1 MKRKIEIK
9 DLEKTLKENISTKS
23 TETSGPEKTVE
34 VSVININDKK
44 YVDKDQ
50 GIGELVVSIPEDM
63 NQHEMNDTPNDP
75 IMGPVVEDEFR
86 KKDVIQMRIDAND
99 KNKME
104 DINASKKF
112 IAGLHKISN
121 DLKVEYAKNL
131 LKDLSSEQIQNIEDL
146 FTNRKDDINYES
158 VDSPKHYNLYD
169 TEVVKMMELIFGP
182 EKTANWAQLNAFKY
196 RMRMGLKP
204 TAPMEEDFKKE
215 QKCLKIYNELKK
227 KLK

>member
-23 TETSGPEKTVE
+23 TETSGPEKTIE
-34 VSVININDKK
+34 VSDLNINDKK

-50 GIGELVVSIPEDM
+50 GIGELVIDVPDIPDEAITALKNIVEKRKSIEKRNSKITDELIEKYPNIKEDTDRIISSI
-63 NQHEMNDTPNDP
+63 ENDVLEDNMKCRTNANKD
-75 IMGPVVEDEFR
+75 IRDGVKKLLNNTQYDSVE
-86 KKDVIQMRIDAND
+86 N
-99 KNKME
+99 
-104 DINASKKF
+104 
-112 IAGLHKISN
+112 
-121 DLKVEYAKNL
+121 
-131 LKDLSSEQIQNIEDL
+131 
-146 FTNRKDDINYES
+146 
-158 VDSPKHYNLYD
+158 PKHYNIYD

-215 QKCLKIYNELKK
+215 QKCLKIYDELKK

>member
-23 TETSGPEKTVE
+23 TEASGPEKTIE
-34 VSVININDKK
+34 VSDLNINDKK

-50 GIGELVVSIPEDM
+50 GIGELVIDV
-63 NQHEMNDTPNDP
+63 
-75 IMGPVVEDEFR
+75 PVVADIPDE
-86 KKDVIQMRIDAND
+86 A
-99 KNKME
+99 
-104 DINASKKF
+104 
-112 IAGLHKISN
+112 IATL
-121 DLKVEYAKNL
+121 KNL
-131 LKDLSSEQIQNIEDL
+131 IEKRKSIEKRNSKITDELIEKYPKIKEDTDRIISTIDNDFLEDNMKCRTNANKDIRDGVKKLLN
-146 FTNRKDDINYES
+146 NINYES

>member
-23 TETSGPEKTVE
+23 TEASGPEKTIE
-34 VSVININDKK
+34 VSDLNINDKK
-44 YVDKDQ
+44 YVDEDQ
-50 GIGELVVSIPEDM
+50 GIGELVLDVPDIPDEAIATLKNIIEKRKSIEKRNSKITDELIEKYPNIKEDTDRIISTI
-63 NQHEMNDTPNDP
+63 ENDALEDNMKCRTNANKD
-75 IMGPVVEDEFR
+75 IRDGVKKLLNNIQYDSVE
-86 KKDVIQMRIDAND
+86 N
-99 KNKME
+99 
-104 DINASKKF
+104 
-112 IAGLHKISN
+112 
-121 DLKVEYAKNL
+121 
-131 LKDLSSEQIQNIEDL
+131 
-146 FTNRKDDINYES
+146 
-158 VDSPKHYNLYD
+158 PKHYNLYD

>member
-23 TETSGPEKTVE
+23 TEASGPEKINE
-34 VSVININDKK
+34 VSDLNINDKK
-44 YVDKDQ
+44 YVDEDQ
-50 GIGELVVSIPEDM
+50 GIGELVLDVPDIPDEAIATLKNIIEKRKSIEKRNSKITDELIEKYPNIKEDTDRIISTI
-63 NQHEMNDTPNDP
+63 ENDALEDNMKCRTNANKD
-75 IMGPVVEDEFR
+75 IRDGVKKLLNNIQYDSVE
-86 KKDVIQMRIDAND
+86 N
-99 KNKME
+99 
-104 DINASKKF
+104 
-112 IAGLHKISN
+112 
-121 DLKVEYAKNL
+121 
-131 LKDLSSEQIQNIEDL
+131 
-146 FTNRKDDINYES
+146 
-158 VDSPKHYNLYD
+158 PKHYNLYD

>member
-9 DLEKTLKENISTKS
+9 DLEKTLKENISKK
-23 TETSGPEKTVE
+23 PTV
-34 VSVININDKK
+34 N
-44 YVDKDQ
+44 
-50 GIGELVVSIPEDM
+50 SIPEETIEASIINTKDQDINELVLDEPDKAM
-63 NQHEMNDTPNDP
+63 GTLINIIEKPKSKITDDLIKKYPN
-75 IMGPVVEDEFR
+75 IKEDS
-86 KKDVIQMRIDAND
+86 DRIISTID
-99 KNKME
+99 KNILE
-104 DINASKKF
+104 DNRECRINADKDISDCVKK
-112 IAGLHKISN
+112 
-121 DLKVEYAKNL
+121 L
-131 LKDLSSEQIQNIEDL
+131 LVN
-146 FTNRKDDINYES
+146 TNYEL

-204 TAPMEEDFKKE
+204 RTPMEEDFKKE

>member
-23 TETSGPEKTVE
+23 TETSGPEKTIE
-34 VSVININDKK
+34 VSDLNINDKK
-44 YVDKDQ
+44 CVDKDQ
-50 GIGELVVSIPEDM
+50 GIGELVLDVPDIPDEAIAALKNIIEKRKSIEKRNSKITDELIEKYPNIKEDTDRIISTI
-63 NQHEMNDTPNDP
+63 ENDAL
-75 IMGPVVEDEFR
+75 EDNMKCR
-86 KKDVIQMRIDAND
+86 TNANKDIRDGVKK
-99 KNKME
+99 
-104 DINASKKF
+104 
-112 IAGLHKISN
+112 
-121 DLKVEYAKNL
+121 L
-131 LKDLSSEQIQNIEDL
+131 LN
-146 FTNRKDDINYES
+146 NINYES

>member
-23 TETSGPEKTVE
+23 TEASGPEKTVE
-34 VSVININDKK
+34 VSILNINDKK

-50 GIGELVVSIPEDM
+50 GIGELVIDVPDIPDEAITALKNIVEKRKSIEKRNSKITDELIEKYPNIKEDTDRIISSI
-63 NQHEMNDTPNDP
+63 ENDVLEDNMKCRTNANKD
-75 IMGPVVEDEFR
+75 IRDGVKKLLNNTQYDSVE
-86 KKDVIQMRIDAND
+86 N
-99 KNKME
+99 
-104 DINASKKF
+104 
-112 IAGLHKISN
+112 
-121 DLKVEYAKNL
+121 
-131 LKDLSSEQIQNIEDL
+131 
-146 FTNRKDDINYES
+146 
-158 VDSPKHYNLYD
+158 PKHYNIYD

-215 QKCLKIYNELKK
+215 QKCLKIYDELKK

>member
-23 TETSGPEKTVE
+23 TETSGPEKTIE
-34 VSVININDKK
+34 VSDLNIKDKK

-50 GIGELVVSIPEDM
+50 GVGELVLDVP
-63 NQHEMNDTPNDP
+63 DTPDITDITDETIARLKNIIEKRKSIEKRNSKITDELIEKYPNIKEDTDRIISSIENDVLEDNMKCRTNANKD
-75 IMGPVVEDEFR
+75 IRDGVKKLLDNTKYDSVE
-86 KKDVIQMRIDAND
+86 N
-99 KNKME
+99 
-104 DINASKKF
+104 
-112 IAGLHKISN
+112 
-121 DLKVEYAKNL
+121 
-131 LKDLSSEQIQNIEDL
+131 
-146 FTNRKDDINYES
+146 
-158 VDSPKHYNLYD
+158 PKHYNIYD

-215 QKCLKIYNELKK
+215 QKCLKIYEELKK
-227 KLK
+227 NLK

>member
-23 TETSGPEKTVE
+23 TEASGPEKTIE
-34 VSVININDKK
+34 VSDLNNKDKK
-44 YVDKDQ
+44 YVNKDL
-50 GIGELVVSIPEDM
+50 GVGELVLDVPDIPDEVI
-63 NQHEMNDTPNDP
+63 DT
-75 IMGPVVEDEFR
+75 
-86 KKDVIQMRIDAND
+86 
-99 KNKME
+99 
-104 DINASKKF
+104 
-112 IAGLHKISN
+112 L
-121 DLKVEYAKNL
+121 KNL
-131 LKDLSSEQIQNIEDL
+131 IEKRNSKITDELIEKYPNIKEDTDRIISAIENDVLEDNMKCRTNANKDIRDGVKKLLNN
-146 FTNRKDDINYES
+146 TNYES

-204 TAPMEEDFKKE
+204 KAPIEEDFKKE

>member
-23 TETSGPEKTVE
+23 TETSGPEKTIE
-34 VSVININDKK
+34 VSDLNINDKK
-44 YVDKDQ
+44 YVDENQ
-50 GIGELVVSIPEDM
+50 GIGELVLDV
-63 NQHEMNDTPNDP
+63 
-75 IMGPVVEDEFR
+75 PVVADIPDEAIATLKNIIEKRKSIEKRNSKITDELIEKYPNIKEDTDRIISTIENDALEDNMKCR
-86 KKDVIQMRIDAND
+86 TNANKDIRDGVKKLLNNIQYD
-99 KNKME
+99 
-104 DINASKKF
+104 S
-112 IAGLHKISN
+112 
-121 DLKVEYAKNL
+121 VEN
-131 LKDLSSEQIQNIEDL
+131 
-146 FTNRKDDINYES
+146 
-158 VDSPKHYNLYD
+158 PKHYNLYD

>member
-9 DLEKTLKENISTKS
+9 DLEKTLKENISTES
-23 TETSGPEKTVE
+23 TVTSGPEKTIE
-34 VSVININDKK
+34 VSDLNINDKK

-50 GIGELVVSIPEDM
+50 GIGELVIDV
-63 NQHEMNDTPNDP
+63 
-75 IMGPVVEDEFR
+75 PVVADIPDE
-86 KKDVIQMRIDAND
+86 A
-99 KNKME
+99 
-104 DINASKKF
+104 
-112 IAGLHKISN
+112 IATL
-121 DLKVEYAKNL
+121 KNL
-131 LKDLSSEQIQNIEDL
+131 IEKRKSIEKRNSKITDELIEKYPKIKEDTDRIISTIENDVLEDNMKCRTNANKDIRDGVKKLLN
-146 FTNRKDDINYES
+146 NINYES

>member
-9 DLEKTLKENISTKS
+9 DLEKTLKENISTES
-23 TETSGPEKTVE
+23 TVTSGPEKTIE
-34 VSVININDKK
+34 VSDLNINDKK

-50 GIGELVVSIPEDM
+50 GIGELVIDV
-63 NQHEMNDTPNDP
+63 
-75 IMGPVVEDEFR
+75 PVVADIPDEAIATLKNIIEKRKSIEKRNSKITDELIEKYPKIKEDTDRIISTIENDVLEDNMKCR
-86 KKDVIQMRIDAND
+86 TNANKDIRDGVKK
-99 KNKME
+99 
-104 DINASKKF
+104 
-112 IAGLHKISN
+112 
-121 DLKVEYAKNL
+121 L
-131 LKDLSSEQIQNIEDL
+131 LN
-146 FTNRKDDINYES
+146 NINYES

>member
-23 TETSGPEKTVE
+23 TETSGPEKTIE
-34 VSVININDKK
+34 VSGLNIKDKK
-44 YVDKDQ
+44 YVDEDH
-50 GIGELVVSIPEDM
+50 GIGELVLDVPDIPDEAIATLKNIIEKRKSIEKRNSKITDELIEKYPNIKEDTDRIISTI
-63 NQHEMNDTPNDP
+63 ENDAL
-75 IMGPVVEDEFR
+75 EDNMKCR
-86 KKDVIQMRIDAND
+86 TNANKDIRDGVKK
-99 KNKME
+99 
-104 DINASKKF
+104 
-112 IAGLHKISN
+112 
-121 DLKVEYAKNL
+121 L
-131 LKDLSSEQIQNIEDL
+131 LNN
-146 FTNRKDDINYES
+146 TNYES

-204 TAPMEEDFKKE
+204 KAPIEEDFKKE
-215 QKCLKIYNELKK
+215 QKCLKIYEELKK

>member
-23 TETSGPEKTVE
+23 TETSGPEKTIE
-34 VSVININDKK
+34 VSDLNINDKK
-44 YVDKDQ
+44 YVDEDQ
-50 GIGELVVSIPEDM
+50 GIGELVLDVPDEAIATLKNIIEKRNSKITDELIEKYPNIKEDTDRIISTIE
-63 NQHEMNDTPNDP
+63 NN
-75 IMGPVVEDEFR
+75 VLEDNMKCR
-86 KKDVIQMRIDAND
+86 TNANKDIRDGVKK
-99 KNKME
+99 
-104 DINASKKF
+104 
-112 IAGLHKISN
+112 
-121 DLKVEYAKNL
+121 L
-131 LKDLSSEQIQNIEDL
+131 LN
-146 FTNRKDDINYES
+146 NINYES

-215 QKCLKIYNELKK
+215 QKCLKIYDELKK

>member
-23 TETSGPEKTVE
+23 TETSGPEKTIE
-34 VSVININDKK
+34 VSDLNINDKK
-44 YVDKDQ
+44 YVDEDH
-50 GIGELVVSIPEDM
+50 GIGELVLDVPDIPDEAIATLKNIIEKRKSIEKRNSKITDELIEKYPNIKEDTDRIISTI
-63 NQHEMNDTPNDP
+63 ENDAL
-75 IMGPVVEDEFR
+75 EDNMKCR
-86 KKDVIQMRIDAND
+86 TNANKDIRDGVKK
-99 KNKME
+99 
-104 DINASKKF
+104 
-112 IAGLHKISN
+112 
-121 DLKVEYAKNL
+121 L
-131 LKDLSSEQIQNIEDL
+131 LN
-146 FTNRKDDINYES
+146 NINYES

-215 QKCLKIYNELKK
+215 QKCLKIYEELKK

>member
-1 MKRKIEIK
+1 MKRKIKIK
-9 DLEKTLKENISTKS
+9 ELEKTLKENIPTKS
-23 TETSGPEKTVE
+23 TEASGPEKTIE
-34 VSVININDKK
+34 VSDLNINDKK

-50 GIGELVVSIPEDM
+50 GIGELVIDVPDIP
-63 NQHEMNDTPNDP
+63 
-75 IMGPVVEDEFR
+75 DE
-86 KKDVIQMRIDAND
+86 A
-99 KNKME
+99 
-104 DINASKKF
+104 
-112 IAGLHKISN
+112 IATL
-121 DLKVEYAKNL
+121 KNL
-131 LKDLSSEQIQNIEDL
+131 IEKRKSIEKRNSKITDELIEKYPNIKEDTDRIISTIDNMKCRTNANKDIRDGVKKLLN
-146 FTNRKDDINYES
+146 NINYES

>member
-23 TETSGPEKTVE
+23 TEASGPEKTIE
-34 VSVININDKK
+34 VSDLNINDKK

-50 GIGELVVSIPEDM
+50 GIGELVIDVPDIPDEAITTLKNIVEKRKSIEKRNSKITDELIEKYPNIKEDT
-63 NQHEMNDTPNDP
+63 D
-75 IMGPVVEDEFR
+75 
-86 KKDVIQMRIDAND
+86 RI
-99 KNKME
+99 
-104 DINASKKF
+104 
-112 IAGLHKISN
+112 IS
-121 DLKVEYAKNL
+121 
-131 LKDLSSEQIQNIEDL
+131 SIEDNMKCR
-146 FTNRKDDINYES
+146 TNANKDIRDGVKKLLNNTQYDS
-158 VDSPKHYNLYD
+158 VENPKHYNIYD

-215 QKCLKIYNELKK
+215 QKCLKIYDELKK

>member
-23 TETSGPEKTVE
+23 TVTSGPEKTIE
-34 VSVININDKK
+34 VSELNNTDKK

-50 GIGELVVSIPEDM
+50 GVGELVLDVPDMPDEAVATLKNLIEKHNSRITDELIEKYPNIKEDTARIISSIENDALEDNM
-63 NQHEMNDTPNDP
+63 KC
-75 IMGPVVEDEFR
+75 R
-86 KKDVIQMRIDAND
+86 
-99 KNKME
+99 
-104 DINASKKF
+104 INADKDIRDGVKKIF
-112 IAGLHKISN
+112 NNTNYDS
-121 DLKVEYAKNL
+121 VEN
-131 LKDLSSEQIQNIEDL
+131 
-146 FTNRKDDINYES
+146 
-158 VDSPKHYNLYD
+158 PKHYNLYD

-215 QKCLKIYNELKK
+215 QKCLKIYNELKE

>member
-23 TETSGPEKTVE
+23 TETSGPEKTIE
-34 VSVININDKK
+34 VSDLNIKDKK

-50 GIGELVVSIPEDM
+50 GVGELVLDVPDVSDMPDAPDITDITDITDETIARLKNIIEKRKSIEKRNSKITDELIEKYPNIKEDTDRIISSI
-63 NQHEMNDTPNDP
+63 ENDVLEDNMKCRTNANKD
-75 IMGPVVEDEFR
+75 IRDGVKKLLDNTKYDSVE
-86 KKDVIQMRIDAND
+86 N
-99 KNKME
+99 
-104 DINASKKF
+104 
-112 IAGLHKISN
+112 
-121 DLKVEYAKNL
+121 
-131 LKDLSSEQIQNIEDL
+131 
-146 FTNRKDDINYES
+146 
-158 VDSPKHYNLYD
+158 PKHYNIYD

-204 TAPMEEDFKKE
+204 TAQMEEDFKKE
-215 QKCLKIYNELKK
+215 QKCLKIYEELKK

>member
-23 TETSGPEKTVE
+23 TETSGPEKTIE
-34 VSVININDKK
+34 VSDLNIKDKK
-44 YVDKDQ
+44 YVDEDH
-50 GIGELVVSIPEDM
+50 GIGELVLDVPDIP
-63 NQHEMNDTPNDP
+63 
-75 IMGPVVEDEFR
+75 DE
-86 KKDVIQMRIDAND
+86 A
-99 KNKME
+99 
-104 DINASKKF
+104 
-112 IAGLHKISN
+112 IATL
-121 DLKVEYAKNL
+121 KNL
-131 LKDLSSEQIQNIEDL
+131 IEKRKSIEKRNSKITDELIEKYPNIKEDTDRIISSIENDVLEDNMKCRTNANKDIRDGVKKLLN
-146 FTNRKDDINYES
+146 NINYES

-215 QKCLKIYNELKK
+215 QKCLKIYEELKK

>member
-9 DLEKTLKENISTKS
+9 DLEKTLKENISTKL
-23 TETSGPEKTVE
+23 TEASGPEKTIE
-34 VSVININDKK
+34 VSDLNINDKK
-44 YVDKDQ
+44 YVDEDQ
-50 GIGELVVSIPEDM
+50 GIGELVLDVPDIPDEAIAALKNIIEKRKSIEKRNSKITDELIEKYPNIKEDTDRIISTI
-63 NQHEMNDTPNDP
+63 ENDALEDNMKCRTNANKD
-75 IMGPVVEDEFR
+75 IRDGVKKLLNNIQYDSVE
-86 KKDVIQMRIDAND
+86 N
-99 KNKME
+99 
-104 DINASKKF
+104 
-112 IAGLHKISN
+112 
-121 DLKVEYAKNL
+121 
-131 LKDLSSEQIQNIEDL
+131 
-146 FTNRKDDINYES
+146 
-158 VDSPKHYNLYD
+158 PKHYNLYD

>member
-23 TETSGPEKTVE
+23 TETSGPEKTIE
-34 VSVININDKK
+34 VSDLNINDKK

-50 GIGELVVSIPEDM
+50 GIGELVIAVPDIPDDAIATLKNIIEKRESIEKRNSKITDELIEKYPNIKEDTDRIISSI
-63 NQHEMNDTPNDP
+63 END
-75 IMGPVVEDEFR
+75 VLEDNMKCR
-86 KKDVIQMRIDAND
+86 
-99 KNKME
+99 
-104 DINASKKF
+104 INANKDIRDGVKKIF
-112 IAGLHKISN
+112 NS
-121 DLKVEYAKNL
+121 
-131 LKDLSSEQIQNIEDL
+131 
-146 FTNRKDDINYES
+146 TNYES

-215 QKCLKIYNELKK
+215 QKCLKIYDELKK

>member
-23 TETSGPEKTVE
+23 TETSGPEKTIE
-34 VSVININDKK
+34 VSDLNINDKK
-44 YVDKDQ
+44 CVDKDQ
-50 GIGELVVSIPEDM
+50 GIGELVLDVPDIPDEAIATLKNIIEKRKSIEKRNSKITDELIEKYPNIKEDTDRIISTI
-63 NQHEMNDTPNDP
+63 END
-75 IMGPVVEDEFR
+75 VLEDNMKCR
-86 KKDVIQMRIDAND
+86 TNANKDIRDGVKK
-99 KNKME
+99 
-104 DINASKKF
+104 
-112 IAGLHKISN
+112 
-121 DLKVEYAKNL
+121 L
-131 LKDLSSEQIQNIEDL
+131 LN
-146 FTNRKDDINYES
+146 NINYES

>member
-23 TETSGPEKTVE
+23 TEASGPEKTVE
-34 VSVININDKK
+34 VSILNINDKK

-50 GIGELVVSIPEDM
+50 GIGELVIDVPDIPDEAITALKNIVEKRKSIEKRNSKITDELIEKYPNIKEDTDRIISSI
-63 NQHEMNDTPNDP
+63 END
-75 IMGPVVEDEFR
+75 VLEDNMKCR
-86 KKDVIQMRIDAND
+86 TNANKDIRDGVKK
-99 KNKME
+99 
-104 DINASKKF
+104 
-112 IAGLHKISN
+112 
-121 DLKVEYAKNL
+121 L
-131 LKDLSSEQIQNIEDL
+131 LNNTQYD
-146 FTNRKDDINYES
+146 S
-158 VDSPKHYNLYD
+158 VNSPKHYNLYD

-215 QKCLKIYNELKK
+215 QKCLKIYDELKK

>member
-23 TETSGPEKTVE
+23 TEASGPEKTVE
-34 VSVININDKK
+34 VSILNINDKK

-50 GIGELVVSIPEDM
+50 GIGELVIDVPDIPDEAITALKNIVEKRKSIEKRNAKITDELIEKYPNIKEDTDRIISSI
-63 NQHEMNDTPNDP
+63 END
-75 IMGPVVEDEFR
+75 VLEDNMKCR
-86 KKDVIQMRIDAND
+86 TNANKDIRDGVKK
-99 KNKME
+99 
-104 DINASKKF
+104 
-112 IAGLHKISN
+112 
-121 DLKVEYAKNL
+121 L
-131 LKDLSSEQIQNIEDL
+131 LNNTQYD
-146 FTNRKDDINYES
+146 S
-158 VDSPKHYNLYD
+158 VNSPKHYNIYD

-215 QKCLKIYNELKK
+215 QKCLKIYDELKK

>member
-23 TETSGPEKTVE
+23 TETSGPEKTIE
-34 VSVININDKK
+34 VSDLNINDKK

-50 GIGELVVSIPEDM
+50 GIGELVIDVPVIPDEAIATLKNVIEKRKSIEKRNSKITDELIEKYPNIKEDTDRIISTI
-63 NQHEMNDTPNDP
+63 ENDALEDNMKCRTNANKD
-75 IMGPVVEDEFR
+75 IRDGVKKLLNNIQYDSVE
-86 KKDVIQMRIDAND
+86 N
-99 KNKME
+99 
-104 DINASKKF
+104 
-112 IAGLHKISN
+112 
-121 DLKVEYAKNL
+121 
-131 LKDLSSEQIQNIEDL
+131 
-146 FTNRKDDINYES
+146 
-158 VDSPKHYNLYD
+158 PKHYNLYD

>member
-23 TETSGPEKTVE
+23 TETSGPEKTIE
-34 VSVININDKK
+34 VSDLNINDKK

-50 GIGELVVSIPEDM
+50 GIGELVIDVPDIPDEAITTLKNIVEKRNSKITDELIEKYPNIKEDTDRIISSIENDVLEDNM
-63 NQHEMNDTPNDP
+63 KCRTNANKDIRDGVKKLLNNTQYDS
-75 IMGPVVEDEFR
+75 VE
-86 KKDVIQMRIDAND
+86 N
-99 KNKME
+99 
-104 DINASKKF
+104 
-112 IAGLHKISN
+112 
-121 DLKVEYAKNL
+121 
-131 LKDLSSEQIQNIEDL
+131 
-146 FTNRKDDINYES
+146 
-158 VDSPKHYNLYD
+158 PKHYNIYD

-215 QKCLKIYNELKK
+215 QKCLKIYDELKK

>member
-9 DLEKTLKENISTKS
+9 DLEKTLKENISKKPTVNSTLEETIDVSIFNNKDKLYVNKDQDVFDVPDIPDEAMCTLNNLLEKPKS
-23 TETSGPEKTVE
+23 KITDDL
-34 VSVININDKK
+34 IKK
-44 YVDKDQ
+44 YPNIKEDSDRIISTIDKNILEDNKECRINADKD
-50 GIGELVVSIPEDM
+50 ISDCV
-63 NQHEMNDTPNDP
+63 
-75 IMGPVVEDEFR
+75 
-86 KKDVIQMRIDAND
+86 KKLL
-99 KNKME
+99 
-104 DINASKKF
+104 IN
-112 IAGLHKISN
+112 
-121 DLKVEYAKNL
+121 
-131 LKDLSSEQIQNIEDL
+131 
-146 FTNRKDDINYES
+146 TNYKS

-204 TAPMEEDFKKE
+204 RTTMEEDFKKE

>member
-23 TETSGPEKTVE
+23 TETSGPEKTIE
-34 VSVININDKK
+34 VSDLNINDKK
-44 YVDKDQ
+44 YVDEDQ
-50 GIGELVVSIPEDM
+50 GIGELVLDVPDIPDEAIATLKNIIEKRKSIEKRNSKITDELIEKYPNIKEDTDRIISTI
-63 NQHEMNDTPNDP
+63 ENDALEDNMKCRTNANKD
-75 IMGPVVEDEFR
+75 IRDGVKKLLNNIQYDSVE
-86 KKDVIQMRIDAND
+86 N
-99 KNKME
+99 
-104 DINASKKF
+104 
-112 IAGLHKISN
+112 
-121 DLKVEYAKNL
+121 
-131 LKDLSSEQIQNIEDL
+131 
-146 FTNRKDDINYES
+146 
-158 VDSPKHYNLYD
+158 PKHYNLYD

>member
-23 TETSGPEKTVE
+23 TETSGPEKTIE
-34 VSVININDKK
+34 VSDLNINDKK

-50 GIGELVVSIPEDM
+50 GIGELVIDVPDIPDEAITALKNIVEKRKSIEKRNSKITDELIEKYPNIKEDTDRIISSI
-63 NQHEMNDTPNDP
+63 ENDVLEDNMKCRTNANKD
-75 IMGPVVEDEFR
+75 IRDGVKKLLNNIQYDSVE
-86 KKDVIQMRIDAND
+86 N
-99 KNKME
+99 
-104 DINASKKF
+104 
-112 IAGLHKISN
+112 
-121 DLKVEYAKNL
+121 
-131 LKDLSSEQIQNIEDL
+131 
-146 FTNRKDDINYES
+146 
-158 VDSPKHYNLYD
+158 PKHYNIYD

-215 QKCLKIYNELKK
+215 QKCLKIYDELKK

>member
-23 TETSGPEKTVE
+23 TEASGPEKTVE
-34 VSVININDKK
+34 VSILNINDKK

-50 GIGELVVSIPEDM
+50 GIGELVIDVPDIPDEAITALKNIVEKRKSIEKRNAKITDELIEKYPNIKEDTDRIISSI
-63 NQHEMNDTPNDP
+63 END
-75 IMGPVVEDEFR
+75 VLEDNMKCR
-86 KKDVIQMRIDAND
+86 TNANKDIRDGVKK
-99 KNKME
+99 
-104 DINASKKF
+104 
-112 IAGLHKISN
+112 
-121 DLKVEYAKNL
+121 L
-131 LKDLSSEQIQNIEDL
+131 LNNTQYD
-146 FTNRKDDINYES
+146 S
-158 VDSPKHYNLYD
+158 VNSPKHYNLYD

-215 QKCLKIYNELKK
+215 QKCLKIYDELKK

>member
-9 DLEKTLKENISTKS
+9 ELEKTLKENIPTKS
-23 TETSGPEKTVE
+23 TEASGPEKTIE
-34 VSVININDKK
+34 VSDLNINDKK

-50 GIGELVVSIPEDM
+50 GIGELVIDVPDIP
-63 NQHEMNDTPNDP
+63 
-75 IMGPVVEDEFR
+75 DE
-86 KKDVIQMRIDAND
+86 A
-99 KNKME
+99 
-104 DINASKKF
+104 
-112 IAGLHKISN
+112 IATL
-121 DLKVEYAKNL
+121 KNL
-131 LKDLSSEQIQNIEDL
+131 IEKRKSIEKRNSKITDELIEKYPNIKEDTDRIISTIDNMKCRTNANKDIRDGVKKLLN
-146 FTNRKDDINYES
+146 NINYES